1 MEVGREV
8 LPVQD
13 RPPVQTAHYD
23 AQHEDVE
30 YAPFEE
36 ATNDHALEAQTPES
50 LTREP

>member
-23 AQHEDVE
+23 AQHEHVD
-30 YAPFEE
+30 YAPLEE
-36 ATNDHALEAQTPES
+36 AADGHGLEGLHAGVS
-50 LTREP
+50 DS